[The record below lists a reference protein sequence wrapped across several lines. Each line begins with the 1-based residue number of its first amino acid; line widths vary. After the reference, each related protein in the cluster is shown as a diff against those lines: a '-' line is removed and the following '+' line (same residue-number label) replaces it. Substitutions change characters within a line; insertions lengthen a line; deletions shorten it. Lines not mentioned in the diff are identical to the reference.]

1 MKFLLKPVLALAA
14 LVMVT
19 SGAKA
24 QDTLRVTLKEAIQIA
39 LSDNPTI
46 KVADQEIEL
55 KKEANREVLY
65 GLLPEV
71 SLVGSF
77 NHTIEKQSFAMMGQ
91 VMRVGTLNNASGG
104 VTASLPVFVPALYQ
118 SMKLTK
124 TDVQLALE
132 KARSSRLDMVNQ
144 VTKAFYQL
152 LLAQDS
158 YEVLQKSYK
167 QSEDNFNVVNAK
179 YEQGSVSEY
188 DKISADVQMRSLKP
202 TLVSA
207 GNGVNLAMLQLKVLL
222 GMESEM
228 PVAVVGNLKDY
239 EMAMFTRQAQP
250 QPADIV
256 GGNTTL
262 RQLELNK
269 DMLQRNLKL
278 KYTNFMPSLELSFQY
293 MYTSMSEN
301 WRIADYKW
309 NPYSTLGLS
318 LSIPLFKGGNFSQVK
333 QAKLQLKQLDQTRI
347 NTERQL
353 KMQAQSYLD
362 NMAASTEQ
370 VVSNK
375 EAVLQAE
382 KGRTIAEKRY
392 EVGRGTILEL
402 NSSEV
407 ALTQAKLT
415 YNQSIYDYLVA
426 KANLDLVMG
435 VEDVINVE
443 EEKKAETTAA
453 ETVIEKPTVKLATVT
468 SRDVEQIGEFTAT
481 VEAEAKNNIAPT
493 APGRISQIFVEVG
506 DYVRKG
512 QKLVQMDAAN
522 LTQLKLQLDNQETE
536 FKRVDELYKVG
547 GASKAEWDAAKTNL
561 DVRKSAY
568 NNLLENTQ
576 LVSPLNGVVTA
587 RNFDNGDLYT
597 STQMPVLVVE
607 QIAPVKLMVNVSEP
621 NFPKVSKGM
630 PVTVKLDVYEG
641 EAFEGK
647 VSLVYPTIDAATH
660 TFPVEITLANANQRV
675 RPGMFARVT
684 MNFGTK
690 NHVVVPDMA
699 IVKRAGSG
707 DRYVYVYNN
716 GKVSYNKVELG
727 RRIGTEYELIS
738 GVDNNSQ
745 VVIAGQTRL
754 ADGVEVEVIQ

>member
-1 MKFLLKPVLALAA
+1 MKPVLACMLLAFVA
-14 LVMVT
+14 MN
-19 SGAKA
+19 AQA
-24 QDTLRVTLKEAIQIA
+24 QDTLRISLKEAIQIA
-39 LSDNPTI
+39 LSENPTI
-46 KVADQEIEL
+46 KVADQEIQL
-55 KKEANREVLY
+55 KKEANREVIW

-77 NHTIEKQSFAMMGQ
+77 NHTIEKQSFAIMGQ
-91 VMRVGTLNNASGG
+91 VMRVGTMNNASGG
-104 VTASLPVFVPALYQ
+104 VTASLPVFAPALYQ

-124 TDVQLALE
+124 ADVQLAME

-158 YEVLQKSYK
+158 YVVLQQSYK

-179 YEQGSVSEY
+179 FQQGSVSEY

-202 TLVSA
+202 SVVSA

-222 GMESEM
+222 GMESDIPLM
-228 PVAVVGNLKDY
+228 VDGNLKDY

-262 RQLELNK
+262 RQLDMNY

-278 KYTNFMPSLELSFQY
+278 KYTNFMPNLALSFQF

-301 WRIADYKW
+301 WKVFDYTW
-309 NPYSTLGLS
+309 TPYSTIGLS

-333 QAKLQLKQLDQTRI
+333 QAKLQLKQLDMTRI

-407 ALTQAKLT
+407 ALTQAQLT

-426 KANLDLVMG
+426 KADLDLVMG
-435 VEDVINVE
+435 VEDVIN
-443 EEKKAETTAA
+443 TTK
-453 ETVIEKPTVKLATVT
+453 E
-468 SRDVEQIGEFTAT
+468 
-481 VEAEAKNNIAPT
+481 
-493 APGRISQIFVEVG
+493 
-506 DYVRKG
+506 
-512 QKLVQMDAAN
+512 
-522 LTQLKLQLDNQETE
+522 
-536 FKRVDELYKVG
+536 
-547 GASKAEWDAAKTNL
+547 
-561 DVRKSAY
+561 
-568 NNLLENTQ
+568 
-576 LVSPLNGVVTA
+576 
-587 RNFDNGDLYT
+587 
-597 STQMPVLVVE
+597 
-607 QIAPVKLMVNVSEP
+607 
-621 NFPKVSKGM
+621 
-630 PVTVKLDVYEG
+630 
-641 EAFEGK
+641 
-647 VSLVYPTIDAATH
+647 
-660 TFPVEITLANANQRV
+660 
-675 RPGMFARVT
+675 
-684 MNFGTK
+684 
-690 NHVVVPDMA
+690 
-699 IVKRAGSG
+699 
-707 DRYVYVYNN
+707 
-716 GKVSYNKVELG
+716 
-727 RRIGTEYELIS
+727 
-738 GVDNNSQ
+738 
-745 VVIAGQTRL
+745 
-754 ADGVEVEVIQ
+754 

>member
-1 MKFLLKPVLALAA
+1 MKPVLACMLLAF
-14 LVMVT
+14 VT
-19 SGAKA
+19 MNAQA
-24 QDTLRVTLKEAIQIA
+24 QDTLRISLQEAIQIA
-39 LSDNPTI
+39 LSENPTI
-46 KVADQEIEL
+46 KVADQEIQL
-55 KKEANREVLY
+55 KKEANREVIW

-77 NHTIEKQSFAMMGQ
+77 NHTIEKQSFAIMGQ
-91 VMRVGTLNNASGG
+91 VMRVGTMNNASGG
-104 VTASLPVFVPALYQ
+104 VTASLPVFAPALYQ

-124 TDVQLALE
+124 ADVQLAME

-179 YEQGSVSEY
+179 FQQGSVSEY

-202 TLVSA
+202 SVVSA

-222 GMESEM
+222 GMESDI
-228 PVAVVGNLKDY
+228 PLIVDGNLKDY

-262 RQLELNK
+262 RQLDMNY

-278 KYTNFMPSLELSFQY
+278 KYTNFMPNLALSFQF

-301 WRIADYKW
+301 WKVFDYTW
-309 NPYSTLGLS
+309 TPYSTVGLS

-333 QAKLQLKQLDQTRI
+333 QAKLQLKQLDMTRI

-407 ALTQAKLT
+407 ALTQAQLT

-426 KANLDLVMG
+426 KADLDLVMG
-435 VEDVINVE
+435 VEDVIN
-443 EEKKAETTAA
+443 TTK
-453 ETVIEKPTVKLATVT
+453 E
-468 SRDVEQIGEFTAT
+468 
-481 VEAEAKNNIAPT
+481 
-493 APGRISQIFVEVG
+493 
-506 DYVRKG
+506 
-512 QKLVQMDAAN
+512 
-522 LTQLKLQLDNQETE
+522 
-536 FKRVDELYKVG
+536 
-547 GASKAEWDAAKTNL
+547 
-561 DVRKSAY
+561 
-568 NNLLENTQ
+568 
-576 LVSPLNGVVTA
+576 
-587 RNFDNGDLYT
+587 
-597 STQMPVLVVE
+597 
-607 QIAPVKLMVNVSEP
+607 
-621 NFPKVSKGM
+621 
-630 PVTVKLDVYEG
+630 
-641 EAFEGK
+641 
-647 VSLVYPTIDAATH
+647 
-660 TFPVEITLANANQRV
+660 
-675 RPGMFARVT
+675 
-684 MNFGTK
+684 
-690 NHVVVPDMA
+690 
-699 IVKRAGSG
+699 
-707 DRYVYVYNN
+707 
-716 GKVSYNKVELG
+716 
-727 RRIGTEYELIS
+727 
-738 GVDNNSQ
+738 
-745 VVIAGQTRL
+745 
-754 ADGVEVEVIQ
+754 